1 METLGQRISRLR
13 KENGLTQEDIA
24 KKFNIST
31 QAVSK
36 WEKDSTS
43 PDISILR
50 DLSKFLGVTI
60 DYLLSG
66 EEEQIVKIE
75 KKDMNKMIFK
85 IKIISSSGDK
95 VNVNLP
101 MPIILLALEMGADLP
116 KVNGKDC
123 LKDID
128 FKQLISLVE
137 QGVLGELVS
146 IESADGDIVSIV
158 VE

>member
-50 DLSKFLGVTI
+50 DLSKFLGVNI

-146 IESADGDIVSIV
+146 IESVDGDIVSII